1 MLIITVAQTVM
12 VHQQTLLPITTT
24 VVFPVLHHTYMY
36 HTCTAKY
43 KRINFMH
50 DNHQTLQVQEIHQ

>member
-1 MLIITVAQTVM
+1 M
-12 VHQQTLLPITTT
+12 VHQQTSLPITTT
-24 VVFPVLHHTYMY
+24 VVLPVLHHTY
-36 HTCTAKY
+36 HTCTSNY